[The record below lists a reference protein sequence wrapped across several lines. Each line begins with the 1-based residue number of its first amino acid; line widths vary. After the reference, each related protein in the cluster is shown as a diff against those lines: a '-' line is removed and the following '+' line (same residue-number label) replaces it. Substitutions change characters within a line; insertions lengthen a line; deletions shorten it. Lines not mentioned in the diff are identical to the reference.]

1 MTKGFAA
8 DAKSETDG
16 GTDGRGIH
24 VTCSFLLRKERLKS
38 FSFAYRPS
46 YVRRDGSSRRWIFEL
61 WPSS

>member
-46 YVRRDGSSRRWIFEL
+46 YVRRDGSSRR
-61 WPSS
+61 